1 MGSRLKFGLYV
12 GLVIAVVS
20 LPFVIFG
27 ESFALP
33 WLSSHEARRGWLIV
47 AAILLLAADSVAPV
61 PSVLVIVFVAAKA
74 GWVAGFLGGTLGLSA
89 GVACAGW
96 FGRSAI
102 GRIAPRFFP
111 DGELSRLRGALQ
123 SKLVLTLACL
133 RSVPVLAETSVMIAT
148 SLGIP
153 VRRVF
158 VVTLLP
164 NAAVAAIYSFA
175 ADDSFGAACGAFFAT
190 VVPSALVW
198 WFWGRGRTAP
208 IGDRPA

>member
-33 WLSSHEARRGWLIV
+33 WLTSHEAQRGWLVV

-74 GWVAGFLGGTLGLSA
+74 GWIAGFLGGTLGLCA

-96 FGRSAI
+96 FGQTAM

-111 DGELSRLRGALQ
+111 DGELVRLRGALQ

-158 VVTLLP
+158 LVTLLP
-164 NAAVAAIYSFA
+164 NAAIAAIYSIA
-175 ADDSFGAACGAFFAT
+175 ADDSFATACGAFFAT
-190 VVPSALVW
+190 IVPSAIVW
-198 WFWGRGRTAP
+198 WFWGRSQRDEARTA
-208 IGDRPA
+208 

>member
-12 GLVIAVVS
+12 GLVIAMVS

-33 WLSSHEARRGWLIV
+33 WLSSHEAQRGWLFI

-61 PSVLVIVFVAAKA
+61 PSILVIVFVAVKA
-74 GWVAGFLGGTLGLSA
+74 GWMAGFLSGTLGLSA

-96 FGRSAI
+96 FGRTAI

-111 DGELSRLRGALQ
+111 DGELVHLRGALQ
-123 SKLVLTLACL
+123 RKLVLTLACM

-148 SLGIP
+148 SLGIS

-158 VVTLLP
+158 FVTLLP
-164 NAAVAAIYSFA
+164 NAAIAAIYSVA
-175 ADDSFGAACGAFFAT
+175 ADDSLATACWAFFAT
-190 VVPSALVW
+190 VVPSAIIW
-198 WFWGRGRTAP
+198 WCWGRSQ
-208 IGDRPA
+208 PAGARAA